1 MELSDEELAFCDAV
15 ETNDSAMKVLGNE
28 AL

>member
-1 MELSDEELAFCDAV
+1 MELSEEELPLCDAV
-15 ETNDSAMKVLGNE
+15 ETNDSAMKVLGDE

>member
-1 MELSDEELAFCDAV
+1 MGLWDEELVFCDAV